1 MSGGALAGFD
11 RGSPAAPSFL
21 PLAVGRETLI
31 VALGLWQAPLEMA
44 MLMIGV
50 VILTVVGWTTNR
62 VLGVPMPLGLAK
74 E

>member
-1 MSGGALAGFD
+1 M
-11 RGSPAAPSFL
+11 
-21 PLAVGRETLI
+21 LI

-50 VILTVVGWTTNR
+50 IILTVVGWTTNR

>member
-1 MSGGALAGFD
+1 M
-11 RGSPAAPSFL
+11 
-21 PLAVGRETLI
+21 LI

-50 VILTVVGWTTNR
+50 VILTVVGWTINR